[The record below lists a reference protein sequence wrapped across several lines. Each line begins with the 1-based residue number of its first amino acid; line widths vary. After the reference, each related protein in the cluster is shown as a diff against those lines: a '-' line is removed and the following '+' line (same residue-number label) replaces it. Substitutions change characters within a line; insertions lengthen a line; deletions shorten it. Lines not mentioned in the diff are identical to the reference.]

1 MFFNHNHKIYSDRQR
16 SVTTLSKSKQ
26 NIGAAGDLLR
36 RGATLLKEPCE
47 KCGGLQFQY
56 QGKTSCLN
64 CDDLSDIS
72 TEQIVTEHPVQDA
85 SLSSLVKVKLDRAT
99 LLLKTEEELDRQNKL
114 ADLILKYIEILGKIS
129 VVKK

>member
-1 MFFNHNHKIYSDRQR
+1 M
-16 SVTTLSKSKQ
+16 SKSKQ

-64 CDDLSDIS
+64 CDDLSDSS
-72 TEQIVTEHPVQDA
+72 TAQPVTEHPEQDA
-85 SLSSLVKVKLDRAT
+85 SLSALVRAKLNNAT
-99 LLLKTEEELDRQNKL
+99 LLLKNEEDLERQNKL
-114 ADLILKYIEILGKIS
+114 ADLILKYIEIIS
-129 VVKK
+129 KSSEFENK